1 MYEVEVALDGNPHN
15 GHVFA
20 RMSPAASPA
29 AGSPMPLTHAVKS
42 LFDKPHRGESVSTI
56 IESLSAIQ
64 NVVEAQ
70 LRKLTDQHCSETMLD
85 IHYALFLLQQVHFA
99 GANDRRAFFQF
110 DPVVVWLRERLQD
123 WWLEREKAQLSPP
136 ILSQNNF
143 IGDLKKICLEHP
155 GAQHPLFDF
164 LEQEA
169 TSAQLAAFFES
180 DAQLNTRFFDL
191 LAFCLV
197 GSHGT
202 AKAELAQNLWDEA
215 GRGDPQSAHVAMF
228 EEILA
233 RHAVPAQWR
242 YGLSLAWEGLAGHN
256 LFVALCVGRK
266 HQHKALGLMA
276 ATELIDPASY
286 TKLVAGCRRLGMP
299 VPAYYSEHVE
309 IDIVHGDGWLDN
321 VIAPIVRRAPHV
333 GTEITLGA
341 MLRMSSCQSYYDQLL
356 HKLRAVTA

>member
-1 MYEVEVALDGNPHN
+1 MYEVALDGNLHK
-15 GHVFA
+15 GHIFA
-20 RMSPAASPA
+20 RMNPVASPA
-29 AGSPMPLTHAVKS
+29 AGAPMPLTNAVKS
-42 LFDKPHRGESVSTI
+42 LLDKPHRVESTSAI
-56 IESLSAIQ
+56 IESLSVIQ
-64 NVVEAQ
+64 KVVEAQ
-70 LRKLTDQHCSETMLD
+70 LLKLKDRHCPQTMLD

-99 GANDRRAFFQF
+99 EASDHRAFFQF

-123 WWLEREKAQLSPP
+123 WWIEREEAQLSPP
-136 ILSQNNF
+136 ILSQDVF
-143 IGDLKKICLEHP
+143 IGDLKKVCLEHP

-169 TSAQLAAFFES
+169 TPAQLVAFFES

-197 GSHGT
+197 GTHGT

-215 GRGDPQSAHVAMF
+215 GRGDPQAAHVAMF

-233 RHAVPAQWR
+233 GHAVSAQWR
-242 YGLSLAWEGLAGHN
+242 DGLSLAWEGLAGHN

-266 HQHKALGLMA
+266 HQYKALGLMA

-286 TKLVAGCRRLGMP
+286 TKLLAGCRRLGMSM
-299 VPAYYSEHVE
+299 PAYYSEHVE

-321 VIAPIVRRAPHV
+321 VIAPIIQRAPHLR
-333 GTEITLGA
+333 TEITLGA
-341 MLRMSSCQSYYDQLL
+341 MLRMSSCRSYYDQVL
-356 HKLRAVTA
+356 HTLRTVTA